1 LFLRGFEISGIP
13 KKKAGEAKIKI
24 QLYIKEDSLLKIDA
38 FDLSNSNNNEIKTLS
53 LRMAKGKGLIDIICK
68 LKKEQ
73 EEKIF
78 LDIDYL
84 MEMTI
89 NKFQMKKNINI

>member
-1 LFLRGFEISGIP
+1 
-13 KKKAGEAKIKI
+13 
-24 QLYIKEDSLLKIDA
+24 
-38 FDLSNSNNNEIKTLS
+38 
-53 LRMAKGKGLIDIICK
+53 MAKGKGLIDIICK

-89 NKFQMKKNINI
+89 NKFQMKKI